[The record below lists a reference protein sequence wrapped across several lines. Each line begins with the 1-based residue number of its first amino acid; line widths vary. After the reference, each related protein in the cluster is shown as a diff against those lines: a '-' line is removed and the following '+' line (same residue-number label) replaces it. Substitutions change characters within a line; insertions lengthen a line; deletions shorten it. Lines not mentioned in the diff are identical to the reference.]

1 MSKSS
6 YCEIFY
12 EQVFTKS
19 IFISYANYTFTKAI
33 IFQNCEFKKTPKI
46 IYLETYNNPLV
57 QDHFLNRLYS
67 N

>member
-12 EQVFTKS
+12 EQICKKTPLFHMQIIYKV
-19 IFISYANYTFTKAI
+19 I
-33 IFQNCEFKKTPKI
+33 IFQKWEFKKTPKI
-46 IYLETYNNPLV
+46 IILEIYNSPLV